1 MSRIYSFGEKKS
13 GGPGYGQMIARL
25 KDDLKTIGDDLFD
38 RAVFLAIEGVWKE
51 WYDEQAAGSEQL
63 LTEEMLFDSGDS
75 NVAALITLV
84 RALHNTTILLNPD
97 NVRLPESGPG
107 KD

>member
-1 MSRIYSFGEKKS
+1 MSRIYSFGGKKS

-51 WYDEQAAGSEQL
+51 WYEEQAAGLEQA

-84 RALHNTTILLNPD
+84 RALHNTMTVLNPNND
-97 NVRLPESGPG
+97 RQVKSGPG

>member
-1 MSRIYSFGEKKS
+1 
-13 GGPGYGQMIARL
+13 L
-25 KDDLKTIGDDLFD
+25 
-38 RAVFLAIEGVWKE
+38 
-51 WYDEQAAGSEQL
+51 EQA

-84 RALHNTTILLNPD
+84 RALHNTMTVLNPNND
-97 NVRLPESGPG
+97 RQVKSGPG

>member
-1 MSRIYSFGEKKS
+1 MSRIYSFGGKKS

-63 LTEEMLFDSGDS
+63 LTEEMLFDSGDP
-75 NVAALITLV
+75 NVAALISVV
-84 RALHNTTILLNPD
+84 RTLHNTVSLLKPD
-97 NVRLPESGPG
+97 NVRRAQLGPG